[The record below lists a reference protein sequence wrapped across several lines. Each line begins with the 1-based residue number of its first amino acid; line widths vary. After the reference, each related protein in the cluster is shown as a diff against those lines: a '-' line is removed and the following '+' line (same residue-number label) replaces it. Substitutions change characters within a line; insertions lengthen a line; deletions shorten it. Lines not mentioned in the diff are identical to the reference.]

1 MACRGKV
8 IVAMHLETIPTNY
21 EWYVKKFYKGFFFFL
36 YCNHILFV
44 FVTF

>member
-21 EWYVKKFYKGFFFFL
+21 EWYVKKFYKGFFFFFCIATTS
-36 YCNHILFV
+36 YLFL
-44 FVTF
+44 

>member
-21 EWYVKKFYKGFFFFL
+21 EWYVKKFYKGFFFFCIATTS
-36 YCNHILFV
+36 YLFL
-44 FVTF
+44 